1 MALTLPYPN
10 ISFVPLDVLTAEELN
25 HVVANYTAIAAAFP
39 VSSNNIADSSI
50 TNSKLNV
57 TWTNIAD
64 LYYKSGDV
72 ISESTPDQTIYSQ
85 VLDGFITSSNTVL
98 VFKVPVAKRLDNITN
113 ATLNSCVGDYRCAG
127 GYLSGTGTDIVTQST
142 QTSAFISKATNSI
155 TFAFTK
161 SGGWGSTNNS
171 PVSLGI
177 KTLTFTLS

>member
-57 TWTNIAD
+57 TWANIAD

-72 ISESTPDQTIYSQ
+72 VSEASTDQSVYAQ
-85 VLDGFITSSNTVL
+85 VFDGFITSGNADL

-113 ATLNSCVGDYRCAG
+113 ATLNACSGEYRCAG
-127 GYLSGTGTDIVTQST
+127 GYLSGSGTDIVTQST
-142 QTSAFISKATNSI
+142 QSGVFISKATNSI
-155 TFAFTK
+155 TFKFTK

-177 KTLTFTLS
+177 KTLTITLS